1 MTDEAD
7 TDAAPSED
15 VVVLGS
21 ESPDGKSVGVV
32 RLREGQVEIGKVQP
46 LEEGKPI
53 VGEVV
58 KLTPRAEAPRICDVE
73 VQYKPTPVAKAS
85 PQRTDAAPPRTR
97 GGPPQVASDEYR
109 RNWEAIWAPGK
120 KPN

>member
-1 MTDEAD
+1 MSDEAD
-7 TDAAPSED
+7 TDAAPAED
-15 VVVLGS
+15 VVVLGA

-58 KLTPRAEAPRICDVE
+58 KLTPRPEAPRVCDVE
-73 VQYKPTPVAKAS
+73 VQYRPATAAKVE
-85 PQRTDAAPPRTR
+85 PRGTGEAPPRAR
-97 GGPPQVASDEYR
+97 VGPPQVATDEYR
-109 RNWEAIWAPGK
+109 RNWEAIWAPSK